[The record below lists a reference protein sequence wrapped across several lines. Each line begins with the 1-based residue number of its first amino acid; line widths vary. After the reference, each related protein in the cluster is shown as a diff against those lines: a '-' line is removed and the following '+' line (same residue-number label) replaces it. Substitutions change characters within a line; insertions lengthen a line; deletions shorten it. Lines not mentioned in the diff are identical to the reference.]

1 LKNIITPMNQKVL
14 DLYRPL
20 SEHLR
25 TVAIE
30 NAFYVIWA
38 YMNLFQFDTPMP
50 ANIQVADVVVK
61 NHRFPPGRGV
71 LEWELALLARE
82 MIINGHDNLST
93 ATRNFQDWNYFAA
106 AINGIKD
113 FENNAWPIFGDVS
126 NVMKEVRRIAHRQFP
141 WQTRIG
147 SDLLVRYFK
156 IYNNPRVA
164 SVVKNKLGLTV
175 QQWYIAGTAAFGATL
190 SNSKFNIDPNLVVGD
205 VTRKEF
211 DIFFKFVSTDLN
223 NLKKII
229 AKNVKYDDEFVY
241 TFNPLEYYPLV
252 LIGEYYYCPI
262 INFLAWRITSGIFFN
277 LVGDKNFGHPFGL
290 AFQDYLEEV
299 ARKVLD
305 PIKTEVFGEQK
316 YKVGKREEDSIDL
329 ILAQKDAAFF
339 MEAKAKRMQA
349 KSKSQLLSDDSVN
362 KDLEILADDI
372 IQVYATIKDY
382 KNGSYIHF
390 QNRPEARIYPLIVT
404 LEDWFLFGSD
414 ADVLAKKVEAK
425 LKSSC
430 LPVSYLEE
438 MPYAICCA
446 RDFEHLTQ
454 ILNIHSISEVMG
466 SWLAPEKKG
475 HNFGQFLV
483 TNYQGKYGS
492 MDRFFHGDFERI
504 YPASVMNGGEAK
516 SES

>member
-1 LKNIITPMNQKVL
+1 MGPKLLKNIITSMNQKVL
-14 DLYRPL
+14 DLYIPL
-20 SEHLR
+20 RDHLR
-25 TVAIE
+25 PVAIE

-50 ANIQVADVVVK
+50 ANIRVADVVVK

-82 MIINGHDNLST
+82 MVANGRDNLLA

-113 FENNAWPIFGDVS
+113 FENNAWPIFGDSS

-147 SDLLVRYFK
+147 TDLFLRYFK

-164 SVVKNKLGLTV
+164 SVVKDKLGLTV
-175 QQWYIAGTAAFGATL
+175 QQWYIAGTAAFGATV
-190 SNSKFNIDPNLVVGD
+190 SNNKFNIDPNLVVGD
-205 VTRKEF
+205 VTKKEF
-211 DIFFKFVSTDLN
+211 DIFFKLISTNLN

-229 AKNVKYDDEFVY
+229 AKNVTYDDEFVY
-241 TFNPLEYYPLV
+241 AFNPLEYYPLI

-262 INFLAWRITSGIFFN
+262 VNFLAWRITSGIFFD

-299 ARKVLD
+299 AKKVLN
-305 PIKTEVFGEQK
+305 PSKAEVFGEQK
-316 YKVGKREEDSIDL
+316 YKVGKKEEDSIDL
-329 ILAQKDAAFF
+329 IIAQKDAAFF
-339 MEAKAKRMQA
+339 VEAKAKRMQA
-349 KSKSQLLSDDSVN
+349 KSKSQLSSDDAIDR
-362 KDLEILADDI
+362 DLEILADDI
-372 IQVYATIKDY
+372 VQVYATINDY
-382 KNGSYIHF
+382 KNGSYVHF
-390 QNRPEARIYPLIVT
+390 QIRPETKIYPLVVT
-404 LEDWFLFGSD
+404 LEDWFLFGLD
-414 ADVLAKKVEAK
+414 IDNLAKKVEAK
-425 LKSSC
+425 LKNRG
-430 LPVSYLEE
+430 LPVAYPEE

-454 ILNIHSISEVMG
+454 ILNIHSIGDVMSG
-466 SWLAPEKKG
+466 WLVPEKKG

-483 TNYQGKYGS
+483 TNYRGKYGS
-492 MDRFFHGDFERI
+492 MDQFFRGDFERI
-504 YPASVMNGGEAK
+504 YPASVMK
-516 SES
+516 RS